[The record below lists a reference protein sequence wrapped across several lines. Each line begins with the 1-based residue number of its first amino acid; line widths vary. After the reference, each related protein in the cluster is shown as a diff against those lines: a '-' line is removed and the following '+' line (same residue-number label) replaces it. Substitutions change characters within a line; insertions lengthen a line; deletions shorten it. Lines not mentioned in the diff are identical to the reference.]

1 MQSRARFL
9 GHSIHQLLVAFPVG
23 LLATAV
29 SLDLTAIFGRYP
41 MAVALALPLSFAA
54 GALTLINARL
64 GGELASRMGVD
75 VSDRAHPDA
84 PPTASVRR

>member
-9 GHSIHQLLVAFPVG
+9 GHSIHQSLVAFPVG

-29 SLDLTAIFGRYP
+29 VLDLIAHFGRYP
-41 MAVALALPLSFAA
+41 
-54 GALTLINARL
+54 
-64 GGELASRMGVD
+64 ASVLRD
-75 VSDRAHPDA
+75 E